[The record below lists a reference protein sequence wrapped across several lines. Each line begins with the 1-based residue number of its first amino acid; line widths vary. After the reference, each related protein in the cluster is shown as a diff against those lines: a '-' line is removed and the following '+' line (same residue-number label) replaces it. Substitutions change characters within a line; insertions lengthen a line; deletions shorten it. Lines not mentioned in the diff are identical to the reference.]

1 MTFKEIVE
9 ARRSISK
16 FDTEH
21 MFNHD
26 TVKEA
31 LRLAILSPNSSNL
44 QTWEFYRV
52 KSVDKLKL
60 LSEACLNQ
68 GAARTASEMV
78 VFVSRKDLWKQRAKW
93 NIDQIKNEIGD
104 RKELTKREKRGIYY
118 YKTMIKLFYDNSLWP
133 INSIIRKGVLL
144 YRILQRK
151 PMMRFTRKVDSRIVS
166 NKTLGI
172 AAQTFMLSMKDQGYD
187 TCPMEGFDAV
197 WVRKIL
203 NLPKSADVSMIVACG
218 KGLPEGITNKRL
230 RLPFNEVVFE
240 V

>member
-1 MTFKEIVE
+1 MTFPEIVQ
-9 ARRSISK
+9 ARRSIRK

-21 MFNHD
+21 EFDHN
-26 TVKEA
+26 TVKNA
-31 LRLAILSPNSSNL
+31 LELTILSPNSSNL

-52 KSVDKLKL
+52 RSKDKLEKL
-60 LSEACLNQ
+60 TKACLNQ
-68 GAARTASEMV
+68 GAAKTASEMV
-78 VFVSRKDLWKQRAKW
+78 VFVSRTDLWKRRADW
-93 NIDQIKNEIGD
+93 NASQIKKKIGE
-104 RKELTKREKRGIYY
+104 RTELTKREKRSIQYY
-118 YKTMIKLFYDNSLWP
+118 TVMMWLFYDNTLWP
-133 INSIIRKGVLL
+133 LNSITRKAVLL
-144 YRILQRK
+144 FRILQGK
-151 PMMRFTRKVDSRIVS
+151 PMMRFTRKSDSRIVS

-203 NLPKSADVSMIVACG
+203 KLPRSADVSIVIACG
-218 KGLPEGITNKRL
+218 KGLPEGVTNERL